1 MSPST
6 LEDLVCKSERPSA
19 NDKGKGKAIE
29 VESEPENENS
39 SEEESYE
46 IEEEIADIKRL
57 LRLAKDAKKLDEKLP
72 ESEKNKNSHL
82 NDLRKE
88 PHVKEFFGEEVPD
101 IESLNELQDAL
112 REAKEEK
119 EKELGEAGT
128 YTNTQSP
135 SKTEPSSSSQSSS
148 GSK

>member
-29 VESEPENENS
+29 VESESENENS

-101 IESLNELQDAL
+101 IKHLNELQDAL
-112 REAKEEK
+112 REAREEK

-128 YTNTQSP
+128 YIPSP